1 MLHLIFGGALWS
13 RAKLN
18 DKQTNYEDL
27 VRGWAKWTDSNPNID
42 ISEASYPFVKAFDL
56 AVSPPA
62 LRRLLLGMLNP
73 DPEKRISI
81 ADVAGNRWLK
91 GQDCCQVDSYEE
103 PAAAIDVAKGNA
115 VLAKVVIHNHLP
127 EKEHKMHRLVRLPG
141 STDMDY

>member
-13 RAKLN
+13 RAQLG

-27 VRGWAKWTDSNPNID
+27 ARGWAKWTEGNGNAD
-42 ISEASYPFVKAFDL
+42 ISEASYPYVKAFDL

-73 DPEKRISI
+73 DPERRTSI
-81 ADVAGNRWLK
+81 AEVANNRWLK
-91 GQDCCQVDSYEE
+91 AQECCQVDSYDE
-103 PAAAIDVAKGNA
+103 PVATIDAAKGKA
-115 VLAKVVIHNHLP
+115 SLAKVAVHNHLP